1 MKSNK
6 PLTPTRN
13 GEVLLLAAQRRR

>member
-13 GEVLLLAAQRRR
+13 GEVLLRAAQRRR